1 VQISTLERELLAVRE
16 YNAVLDLEVPS
27 PAEQTTMLA
36 KLSARQGG
44 RVGEEESEEGY
55 KWERENSG
63 EGRGRGNDDMMTK
76 GPIKS
81 GRIKR
86 GSVKEREKHGRDQQS
101 VSRTDEDGSE
111 RGGVEG
117 TRKSGKD

>member
-1 VQISTLERELLAVRE
+1 
-16 YNAVLDLEVPS
+16 
-27 PAEQTTMLA
+27 MLA
-36 KLSARQGG
+36 KLSARQ
-44 RVGEEESEEGY
+44 VEGLAR
-55 KWERENSG
+55 KNQKKAVNGRENSR

-76 GPIKS
+76 GPIRS

-86 GSVKEREKHGRDQQS
+86 GSGKEREKHGRDQQS
-101 VSRTDEDGSE
+101 ISRTDEDGSE

>member
-1 VQISTLERELLAVRE
+1 V
-16 YNAVLDLEVPS
+16 
-27 PAEQTTMLA
+27 
-36 KLSARQGG
+36 
-44 RVGEEESEEGY
+44 
-55 KWERENSG
+55 
-63 EGRGRGNDDMMTK
+63 MTK

-86 GSVKEREKHGRDQQS
+86 GSGKERQKHGWDQQS

-111 RGGVEG
+111 RGGFEG

>member
-1 VQISTLERELLAVRE
+1 
-16 YNAVLDLEVPS
+16 
-27 PAEQTTMLA
+27 
-36 KLSARQGG
+36 
-44 RVGEEESEEGY
+44 
-55 KWERENSG
+55 
-63 EGRGRGNDDMMTK
+63 MMTK

-86 GSVKEREKHGRDQQS
+86 GSGKEREKHGRDQQS
-101 VSRTDEDGSE
+101 VSRIDEDGIE